1 MMFLHSP
8 IEMTYRPEFE
18 IDNEILTLVSD
29 IAVLVDRIPDNDA
42 PPRDLRLRR
51 NNRIRSI
58 QSSLAIEGNTLSLE
72 EVTDI
77 VEGRRVLGNP
87 REIGEVKGAV
97 RAYDMIE
104 SLDPYLSED
113 LLRAHAEMM
122 AGLVDSPGEFRD
134 CEVGVYKG
142 NVPVHIA
149 PDSEDVP
156 VLMSDLIDW
165 AKNSDIHPL
174 IKGCLFHCR
183 FEYIHPFVD
192 GNGRVGR
199 LWHTLILSK
208 WKRVFSYLP
217 IETLIKL
224 NQREY
229 YKALAESDKD
239 NVSLFIKFML
249 RITLAAVDEYVD
261 EISFHPKTLDI
272 EASILRNISNNPRI
286 TSAEMAKA
294 LGVSDRTVKRYI
306 SSMTE
311 KGLIKRE
318 GSDKSGH
325 WKVL

>member
-1 MMFLHSP
+1 
-8 IEMTYRPEFE
+8 MTYRPEFE

-29 IAVLVDRIPDNDA
+29 IAVLVDRIPDNDV
-42 PPRDLRLRR
+42 PVRGLRLRR

-58 QSSLAIEGNTLSLE
+58 QSSLASEGNTLSLE

-77 VEGRRVLGNP
+77 IDGKRVLGDP

-104 SLDPYLSED
+104 SLDPYRSED

-122 AGLVDSPGEFRD
+122 AGLVDSSGEFRD

-149 PDSEDVP
+149 PHSEDVP
-156 VLMSDLIDW
+156 ALVGGLIDW
-165 AKNSDIHPL
+165 AKSSDVHPL
-174 IKGCLFHCR
+174 IKGCIFHCR

-192 GNGRVGR
+192 GNGRMGR

-208 WKRVFSYLP
+208 WKRVFAHIP
-217 IETLIKL
+217 IETLVKL
-224 NQREY
+224 SQKEY
-229 YKALAESDKD
+229 YGALAESDKG
-239 NVSLFIKFML
+239 NVSVFIKFML
-249 RITLAAVDEYVD
+249 RMTFAAVDEYVD
-261 EISFHPKTLDI
+261 EISYRPKKAPGI
-272 EASILRNISNNPRI
+272 EASVLKKIRDDPGI

-294 LGVSDRTVKRYI
+294 LGVSDRTVKRYL
-306 SSMTE
+306 SAMTE

-318 GSDKSGH
+318 GSDRSGY